1 MADRSP
7 IDPITLEVVVEGL
20 MAIVREM
27 RVAVRNTA
35 YSSAIYEMEDF
46 SCALFDPHGRMIAQ
60 SEDHPGHV
68 IPMPWSVRCALEDWG
83 ADLAPGDI
91 VMLNDPYRGGTHL
104 NDVTLLYPVF
114 LGDELFVFPAVREH
128 WADVGG
134 PNPGS
139 MSGLASSIFQEGLRI
154 PPIKI
159 CERGQLN
166 RSLLTLLFAN
176 MRLPDERQGDF
187 HAAIAACKTAERR
200 IRAMVERYG
209 RDTVLAGIAQNLD
222 RSEARMRAAIAAL
235 PDGTYEYEDYLEYFR
250 AGRLDPVIVRLA
262 LTVRG
267 DELVADFTGS
277 SPQVP
282 AAVNSTLAVTAAGV
296 FTTVKAVLDPS
307 GPINDGTFRPITVTA
322 PPGTIVNVQPDA
334 PAGAHGE
341 IRKRAVSVTLGA
353 LAQVVPERVAGD
365 VCGTS
370 FHNMLGGIH
379 PRTGRSFVYYEAPP
393 GGNGGLR
400 DTDGPSAMGN
410 VDFGNLKMILPAE
423 ALEIEFPLLIE
434 RSALREDSAGDGA
447 RRGGLGYRRE
457 ARLLAPEGTYSVMS
471 DRAVVPPFGVC
482 GGMAAAP
489 TRATVQRDGVA
500 LPDPTPGKLYG
511 QPLLANDVVIM
522 EAAGGGG
529 YGDPL
534 TRDPELVA
542 RDVRLGYISR
552 ARAQARYG
560 VVLRADGTVD
570 AAATAAARA
579 RLAAARVVLPVIA
592 DERDPYRGVL
602 GRHRVVRLGPA
613 ALARLG
619 VAPEDAADTLVELL
633 GRHAAPLRA
642 WLLPDDAAG
651 AALPLDARAR
661 RILGISPGDTVEVR
675 VLGRTVPLASA

>member
-1 MADRSP
+1 M
-7 IDPITLEVVVEGL
+7 DPITLEVIVEGL

-46 SCALFDPHGRMIAQ
+46 SCALFDPQGRMIAQ

-83 ADLAPGDI
+83 PELAPGDI

-104 NDVTLLYPVF
+104 NDVTLIYPVF

-139 MSGLASSIFQEGLRI
+139 MSGLASSIFHEGLRI
-154 PPIKI
+154 PPIKV
-159 CERGQLN
+159 CEGGQLN

-176 MRLPDERQGDF
+176 MRLPDERLGDF

-209 RDTVLAGIAQNLD
+209 RATVLACIAENLK
-222 RSEARMRAAIAAL
+222 RSEARMRAAISDL
-235 PDGTYEYEDYLEYFR
+235 PDGTYYYEDYLEYFR
-250 AGRLDPVIVRLA
+250 GAALDPVIVQLA

-267 DELVADFTGS
+267 DELVADFAGS

-296 FTTVKAVLDPS
+296 FTTLKAVLDPT

-322 PPGTIVNVQPDA
+322 PPGTVVNVQPDA

-341 IRKRAVSVTLGA
+341 VRKRAVSVTLGA
-353 LAQVVPERVAGD
+353 LAQIVPERVAGD

-370 FHNMLGGIH
+370 FHNMLGGVH
-379 PRTGRSFVYYEAPP
+379 PRTGRAFVYYEAPP
-393 GGNGGLR
+393 GGNGGFAAA
-400 DTDGPSAMGN
+400 DGPSVMGN
-410 VDFGNLKMILPAE
+410 VDFGDLKMVLPTE
-423 ALEIEFPLLIE
+423 ALEIEYPLLIE
-434 RSALREDSAGDGA
+434 CSALREDSAGDGA
-447 RRGGLGYRRE
+447 RRGGLGYRRA
-457 ARLLAPEGTYSVMS
+457 ARLLGTEGTYSVMS
-471 DRAVVPPFGVC
+471 DRAVVPPFGVR
-482 GGMAAAP
+482 GGEAAAP
-489 TRATVQRDGVA
+489 TRATVVRAGSE
-500 LPDPTPGKLYG
+500 LPEPTPGKLYG
-511 QPLLANDVVIM
+511 LPLQPDDLVVM

-534 TRDPELVA
+534 EREPELVA
-542 RDVRLGYISR
+542 ADVRLGYVSR
-552 ARAQARYG
+552 ARAAARYG
-560 VVLRADGTVD
+560 VVLRDDGTVD
-570 AAATAAARA
+570 AAATAARRA
-579 RLAAARVVLPVIA
+579 ALAAERVALPAVA
-592 DERDPYRGVL
+592 DEREAYRGVL
-602 GRHRVVRLGPA
+602 GRHRVVRLGPTV
-613 ALARLG
+613 LARLG
-619 VAPEDAADTLVELL
+619 IAPEAAADVLVELL

-642 WLLPDDAAG
+642 WVEVDPMAG
-651 AALPLDARAR
+651 EALPLDERAR
-661 RILGISPGDTVEVR
+661 RILGIAPGEPVRIR
-675 VLGRTVPLASA
+675 VLGRTVPLARA